1 MRNSWRLVTDLTL
14 FLQGTTEMWIV
25 PSDSR
30 IAKNNVKKELAGQQ
44 FKEVEFENEEF
55 TLTIGRDLKA
65 YVEFQDSSWHV
76 VNFAS
81 SALGILI
88 SQCKNDCGKFEEK
101 FEAVFSDDEPGAVF
115 FVSQNMKEYDD
126 CFDEMTRRINCQLL
140 KKTKKWQVGHRYDS
154 EKETM
159 YYLGKYESTKTDEF
173 GSMFEPGTLHLV
185 AKNIKGCKTIED
197 VFREKELF
205 ALTSLPSMVDSG
217 QSLEV
222 GDFDYS
228 EKRDD
233 LFLRALE
240 KNTKKGD
247 FIEYENIKSILDVLC
262 YGAGNPRQE
271 VIDGLQDIVA
281 NSMRT
286 LIIEYYG
293 LEAGVPQNMI
303 LSKKKSLEDNVKAL
317 EELFYESI
325 PDANIFKA
333 AYYQEFF
340 KHFNINVP
348 DIAKGIID
356 GYDEK
361 LLFSDFDSY
370 RTCGKYYFKRHD
382 IDKVVLK
389 SNQREKSYTGYP
401 RGGSSTKTVTVE
413 SLFGKDTELTQAI
426 LDLTNEAV
434 LSFGAGVSGFK
445 ISNMG
450 TKKSP
455 NEYVYVLIT
464 LDDLIK
470 ALPEMPQTLKDEI
483 ITNKFQRI
491 EIEFDKDKVVK

>member
-1 MRNSWRLVTDLTL
+1 MGFCQEWEAIYKGDKHLSVWPWNSVVSLTHRFYDLN
-14 FLQGTTEMWIV
+14 
-25 PSDSR
+25 
-30 IAKNNVKKELAGQQ
+30 KNLKVLELGCGAGA
-44 FKEVEFENEEF
+44 N
-55 TLTIGRDLKA
+55 IP
-65 YVEFQDSSWHV
+65 Y
-76 VNFAS
+76 FAS
-81 SALGILI
+81 
-88 SQCKNDCGKFEEK
+88 
-101 FEAVFSDDEPGAVF
+101 
-115 FVSQNMKEYDD
+115 
-126 CFDEMTRRINCQLL
+126 FDN
-140 KKTKKWQVGHRYDS
+140 
-154 EKETM
+154 
-159 YYLGKYESTKTDEF
+159 
-173 GSMFEPGTLHLV
+173 
-185 AKNIKGCKTIED
+185 
-197 VFREKELF
+197 
-205 ALTSLPSMVDSG
+205 
-217 QSLEV
+217 
-222 GDFDYS
+222 
-228 EKRDD
+228 
-233 LFLRALE
+233 
-240 KNTKKGD
+240 
-247 FIEYENIKSILDVLC
+247 
-262 YGAGNPRQE
+262 
-271 VIDGLQDIVA
+271 
-281 NSMRT
+281 
-286 LIIEYYG
+286 IEYYG

-303 LSKKKSLEDNVKAL
+303 LSKKKSLEDNVMAL

-348 DIAKGIID
+348 DIARDIID